1 MSAPIPAKSIPASAG
16 LKLLKNSA
24 PPLAVS
30 KPLDKS
36 LAVSLSSSDNLPNG
50 VDKAANGAAAV
61 PVNPIVLPNI
71 LNLLGSVKTAGAPLA
86 PLPEANN
93 ASTAFLSITPL
104 LI

>member
-61 PVNPIVLPNI
+61 PVNPAVLPNI
-71 LNLLGSVKTAGAPLA
+71 LNLLGDKDSIGPAFPSRAS
-86 PLPEANN
+86 NN